1 MTLTR
6 SDERLTAFDYG
17 ITPAARLRSATV
29 DIEVFNRPHRSPAM
43 ERALQRIE
51 TEIPARMR
59 ALRAERDGYEMP
71 VSQRK
76 AA

>member
-1 MTLTR
+1 MTR
-6 SDERLTAFDYG
+6 SPERLTAFDYG
-17 ITPAARLRSATV
+17 ITPAACLRPAIV
-29 DIEVFNRPHRSPAM
+29 DIEVYDRPHRSPAM

-59 ALRAERDGYEMP
+59 ALRVERDGYDTP